1 MAVSIKT
8 SLRSAMLDPILIFV
22 NRFAIN
28 YGYFDHEAIGYFD
41 HEAIG
46 YFDHEAI
53 GYFDHEAIGV

>member
-53 GYFDHEAIGV
+53 GV